1 MKAQKTRD
9 VLKYLKGLGWVY
21 LRDAAG
27 SHEIWGLPDESVKA
41 TLPTGH
47 REVSAGVLNQIT
59 KYQGVQW
66 PREWR

>member
-21 LRDAAG
+21 LRDGQG

-41 TLPTGH
+41 SIPAGH
-47 REVSAGVLNQIT
+47 REVSPGVLNQIT
-59 KYQGVQW
+59 KYQGVKW

>member
-21 LRDAAG
+21 LRDGQG
-27 SHEIWGLPDESVKA
+27 SHEIWGLPDESEKA
-41 TLPTGH
+41 SIPVGH
-47 REVSAGVLNQIT
+47 REVSPGVLRQIERNP
-59 KYQGVQW
+59 GVQW

>member
-21 LRDAAG
+21 LRDGQG
-27 SHEIWGLPDESVKA
+27 SHELWGMPDESVKA
-41 TLPTGH
+41 SIPTGH
-47 REVSAGVLNQIT
+47 REVSPGVLRQIQNAGVEL
-59 KYQGVQW
+59 